1 LRYNAAMAY
10 SEFRLDTALE
20 RLGLQLARD
29 RNLFAQAPEVV
40 PSPTLRAQLDELSGY
55 ALDLRTEKGRS
66 ELLIMPIL
74 MDLWRQTNHQVAVLS
89 GPEFTVD
96 PAQGLGGFCDYL
108 VAQGPDPLL
117 LRAPVLAV
125 VEAKREDIPGGY
137 GQCIAE
143 MFAARLF
150 NEREGTPRTV
160 LHGTVT
166 TGDQWRF
173 LRLEGSTVW
182 VDQSLYY
189 LDRIEKILGCL
200 MEIVR
205 S

>member
-1 LRYNAAMAY
+1 MAY

-20 RLGLQLARD
+20 RLSLQLARNLD
-29 RNLFAQAPEVV
+29 LFAQTPDVP
-40 PSPTLRAQLDELSGY
+40 PSPTLRSQLDELSSY

-89 GPEFTVD
+89 GSEFTVD
-96 PAQGLGGFCDYL
+96 PARGLSGFCDYL

-143 MFAARLF
+143 MVAARIF

-160 LHGTVT
+160 LYGTVT

-182 VDQSLYY
+182 IDQSLYY

>member
-1 LRYNAAMAY
+1 MAY
-10 SEFRLDTALE
+10 REFRLDTALE

-29 RNLFAQAPEVV
+29 RNLFAQTPEVA

-150 NEREGTPRTV
+150 NEREGTPRAV

>member
-1 LRYNAAMAY
+1 MAY

-20 RLGLQLARD
+20 RFGLQLARD
-29 RNLFAQAPEVV
+29 RSLFATTPDVA
-40 PSPTLRAQLDELSGY
+40 PSPTLRTQLDELSGY

-96 PAQGLGGFCDYL
+96 PAQGLSGFCDYL
-108 VAQGPDPLL
+108 IVQGPDPLL

-125 VEAKREDIPGGY
+125 VEAKREDIAGGY

-143 MFAARLF
+143 MVAARIF
-150 NEREGTPRTV
+150 NEREGTPRSV
-160 LHGTVT
+160 LYGTVT

-182 VDQSLYY
+182 VDQPLYY

>member
-1 LRYNAAMAY
+1 MAY
-10 SEFRLDTALE
+10 SEFKLDTALE
-20 RLGLQLARD
+20 KFHLRLARD
-29 RNLFAQAPEVV
+29 RDLFAGSREAP
-40 PSPTLRAQLDELSGY
+40 PSPTLRSQLDELTAY

-74 MDLWRQTNHQVAVLS
+74 MDLWRQTNHRVAVLS

-96 PAQGLGGFCDYL
+96 AAQGLGGFCDFL

-125 VEAKREDIPGGY
+125 VEAKREDIAGGY

-143 MFAARLF
+143 MVAARIF
-150 NEREGTPRTV
+150 NEREGTPREM

-166 TGDQWRF
+166 TGDVWKF
-173 LRLEGSTVW
+173 LRLEGDTVW
-182 VDQSLYY
+182 IDRPVYY
-189 LDRIEKILGCL
+189 IDRIEKILGAL
-200 MEIVR
+200 LEMVGHG
-205 S
+205 

>member
-1 LRYNAAMAY
+1 MAY
-10 SEFRLDTALE
+10 SEFKLDTALE
-20 RLGLQLARD
+20 QFGLSLARD
-29 RNLFAQAPEVV
+29 RDLFAQTLEVS
-40 PSPTLRAQLDELSGY
+40 PSPTLRSQLDELTSY

-74 MDLWRQTNHQVAVLS
+74 MDLWRQTNRGVAVLS
-89 GPEFTVD
+89 GQEFTVD

-125 VEAKREDIPGGY
+125 VEAKREDIAGGY

-143 MFAARLF
+143 MVAARIF
-150 NEREGTPRTV
+150 NEREGTPRPA

-166 TGDQWRF
+166 TGDVWKF
-173 LRLEGSTVW
+173 LRLEDNTVW
-182 VDQSLYY
+182 IDQPVYY
-189 LDRIEKILGCL
+189 LDRIEKIVGVLL
-200 MEIVR
+200 EIVHPVGK
-205 S
+205 

>member
-1 LRYNAAMAY
+1 MAY
-10 SEFRLDTALE
+10 SEFKLNTALE
-20 RLGLQLARD
+20 QFGLSLARD
-29 RNLFAQAPEVV
+29 RDLFAQTLEVS
-40 PSPTLRAQLDELSGY
+40 PSPTLRSQLDELTSY

-74 MDLWRQTNHQVAVLS
+74 MDLWRQTNRGVAVLS
-89 GPEFTVD
+89 GQEFTVD

-125 VEAKREDIPGGY
+125 VEAKREDIAGGY

-143 MFAARLF
+143 MVAARIF
-150 NEREGTPRTV
+150 NEREGTPRPA

-166 TGDQWRF
+166 TGDVWKF
-173 LRLEGSTVW
+173 LRLESNTIW
-182 VDQSLYY
+182 IDQPVYY
-189 LDRIEKILGCL
+189 LDRIEKIVGVLL
-200 MEIVR
+200 EIVHPVGK
-205 S
+205 